1 MVLNKIK
8 CAAKEVPEV
17 GVKWKINNLK
27 FINNPGEVE
36 RKIIQSKY

>member
-17 GVKWKINNLK
+17 SVKWKINHLK

-36 RKIIQSKY
+36 RKKNSKY